1 MNECEQVI
9 VLDVCCTIK
18 RPTTMCL
25 AKKKKKKKKRE
36 REKKGYTTDG
46 TDTLPPH
53 ESPHSCPPPDHG
65 GPELLIHHS
74 VQA

>member
-1 MNECEQVI
+1 MNECEQVV
-9 VLDVCCTIK
+9 VLDVCFTIK

-25 AKKKKKKKKRE
+25 AKKRKKKKR
-36 REKKGYTTDG
+36 RGYATDG
-46 TDTLPPH
+46 TDTIPH

>member
-25 AKKKKKKKKRE
+25 AKKKKKKKE
-36 REKKGYTTDG
+36 REKKKVTPLTGL
-46 TDTLPPH
+46 TLFRRMSLRTAVH
-53 ESPHSCPPPDHG
+53 RLTMADLNC
-65 GPELLIHHS
+65 
-74 VQA
+74 